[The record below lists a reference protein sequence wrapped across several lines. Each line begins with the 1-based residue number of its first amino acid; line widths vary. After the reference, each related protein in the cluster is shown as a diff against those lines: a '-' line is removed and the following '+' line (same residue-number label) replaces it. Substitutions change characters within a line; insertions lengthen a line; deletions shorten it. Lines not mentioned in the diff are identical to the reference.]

1 MLLPVTSIFVWCARR
16 PEMAENMER
25 SMEGELLGCRFAG
38 RRCRKEGQDAD
49 VEPDDEVDDE
59 VDDGAGAVVEIS
71 VMRPSAT
78 ATPPTIACASLV
90 SVASRTEDTT
100 PDFFAP
106 SSSV

>member
-49 VEPDDEVDDE
+49 VGPDDE

-90 SVASRTEDTT
+90 SVASRTEVTM
-100 PDFFAP
+100 PVFFAP